1 MTNKLDYFTKVKQLV
16 HDGKFPTT
24 NDMLLAFEEMS
35 SFIEDLLKTVEEL
48 TGKIDQIESDRE
60 ARLKAALQ
68 RLDLHLALLN
78 TFQTLMLE
86 KNFCTKED
94 LDRHFQETIQ
104 FMRDAAENAMKQ
116 KEQES
121 TDSGDTS
128 S

>member
-68 RLDLHLALLN
+68 RLDLHL
-78 TFQTLMLE
+78 
-86 KNFCTKED
+86 
-94 LDRHFQETIQ
+94 
-104 FMRDAAENAMKQ
+104 
-116 KEQES
+116 
-121 TDSGDTS
+121 
-128 S
+128 